1 MFLPRLANVLCTL
14 TVVFLPAVAGA
25 QRSAA
30 ADSTAII
37 ATSRNYIDGFAHGDS
52 ARMRQALHPDL
63 AKRLITGT
71 AGSPSN
77 MTADMLVR
85 GTAAAAARAPRTDTP
100 VDSIRIV
107 DRYKDMA
114 MVRIGAATWVDY
126 VHLARFGDRW
136 QIINVAWQMR

>member
-1 MFLPRLANVLCTL
+1 MFVHRAAHVLLAL
-14 TVVFLPAVAGA
+14 TAVALSTTLHA

-30 ADSTAII
+30 ADSAAII

-63 AKRLITGT
+63 AKRLITGN

-85 GTAAAAARAPRTDTP
+85 GTAAAAARAPRKDTP
-100 VDSIRIV
+100 ADSIRIV
-107 DRYKDMA
+107 DRFKDMA